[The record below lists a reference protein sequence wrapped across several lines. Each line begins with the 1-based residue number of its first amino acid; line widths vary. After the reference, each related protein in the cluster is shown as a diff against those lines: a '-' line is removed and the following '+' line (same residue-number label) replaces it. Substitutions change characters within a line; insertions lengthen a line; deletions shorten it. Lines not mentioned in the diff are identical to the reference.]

1 MMNLSTS
8 PIPRRWTAIRSSA
21 SSRRPRK
28 RRSSSSITRKESW
41 KLFAASSAELNNELN
56 ARAWNDTLPRFALR
70 PAAMDAGRYAR
81 FEKFLK
87 DAGLIKSIK
96 PVSDIAIDVTAQ

>member
-1 MMNLSTS
+1 MDRDKIVRLLAATEKATQFIVNH
-8 PIPRRWTAIRSSA
+8 PE
-21 SSRRPRK
+21 
-28 RRSSSSITRKESW
+28 ESW

-56 ARAWNDTLPRFALR
+56 ARAWKDTLPRFALR